1 MTRLS
6 TWYDETPLRVL
17 RWINR
22 YRYGWLV
29 IAAIFLLCVG
39 MIGLTYGWLAGS
51 A

>member
-1 MTRLS
+1 
-6 TWYDETPLRVL
+6 VL
-17 RWINR
+17 THLATGNSGVQNR

-39 MIGLTYGWLAGS
+39 MIGLIYGWLAAS